1 MFQMVSIFTAL
12 PHEMIQVWLGFFQM
26 GWFNHQLASY
36 VGENS
41 ANCWSHG
48 LGAKSEAFDLGT
60 VAQNQWDVF
69 LWLWSLEMSQ
79 KKPSGWE
86 ESFCLT
92 VNLNFVCLHG
102 MTSID
107 WVCFILSLAVL
118 LCFNDMCMSLN
129 MNISIGIL
137 WTRPPSSGP
146 SNPFVEDCSSYW
158 NGFASCVTSE
168 ELFFSG
174 INSNVVLFWGGW
186 PCFSRN
192 FLLTY
197 VTSGVILGYGVD
209 RSESW
214 FLGFEITVGP
224 LADLAEFWQLTEL
237 TTAARLC

>member
-1 MFQMVSIFTAL
+1 MLEKILPIAEVMAL
-12 PHEMIQVWLGFFQM
+12 
-26 GWFNHQLASY
+26 
-36 VGENS
+36 GEKRSFWPRNS
-41 ANCWSHG
+41 CPEN
-48 LGAKSEAFDLGT
+48 EI
-60 VAQNQWDVF
+60 VF
-69 LWLWSLEMSQ
+69 LWLWSLENRQ
-79 KKPSGWE
+79 KTTFRMGGKFLFNS
-86 ESFCLT
+86 
-92 VNLNFVCLHG
+92 NLNFVCLHG

-107 WVCFILSLAVL
+107 WVQFCFVV
-118 LCFNDMCMSLN
+118 NDMCMSLN